1 MDKLKAI
8 IIEDEELARNLL
20 KNYLL
25 DIDNIELIGEFSDGF
40 AGLKAINELSPDV
53 VFLDIQMPKLTGL
66 EVLELLDNM
75 PSIIFTTA
83 YDDYAVKA
91 FELNA
96 IDYLLK
102 PFSRERFLKAV
113 KKATKNSVDN
123 KVQLQDFKN
132 QVIKNKKLDKIVIKT
147 SNNLHI
153 INLHEINYISS
164 EDDYVMIHTSKGKY
178 LKNQTMNY
186 YETHLN
192 SSDFVR
198 IHRSYI
204 VNIQQINKIEKFGKE
219 TYQVILKDDCHLKI
233 SRSRYQELK
242 QILDF

>member
-8 IIEDEELARNLL
+8 IIEDEQLAQNLL

-25 DIDNIELIGEFSDGF
+25 EVDNVELIGTFSDGF
-40 AGLKAINELSPDV
+40 AGLKAINELNPDV

-66 EVLELLDNM
+66 EVLELLDNI

-83 YDDYAVKA
+83 YDEYAVKA

-102 PFSRERFLKAV
+102 PFARKRFLIAV
-113 KKATKNSVDN
+113 EKATKNTADH
-123 KVQLQDFKN
+123 KIQLQNFKN
-132 QVIKNKKLDKIVIKT
+132 QVIKNKILDKIVIKND
-147 SNNLHI
+147 NNLHV
-153 INLHEINYISS
+153 INLSEVNYISS
-164 EDDYVMIHTSKGKY
+164 EDDYVMIHSSKGKY
-178 LKNQTMNY
+178 LKHQTMNY

-192 SSDFVR
+192 KSDFIR

-204 VNIQQINKIEKFGKE
+204 VNIKQIDKIEKFGKE
-219 TYQVILKDDCHLKI
+219 TYQVVLKDGCCLKI

-242 QILDF
+242 QLLDF

>member
-233 SRSRYQELK
+233 SRSRYKELK